1 MQNVDFASYADDN
14 TIYDAGDSIDEV
26 IFSLQESSKKLF
38 KWFYDNQIKTNE
50 DKFHLIVSTNELTK
64 IQIGDFSIKNSA
76 NEKLLG
82 VNIDSKLNFDCHVNH
97 LCNKANKKLRA
108 LARVTPYMTL
118 DKKKIVMNSFFHAQ
132 FNYCPLTWMLHSRKN
147 NNKIKHL
154 HERCLR
160 LIYSDKTSSYE
171 NLLEKDNS
179 VSIHHKALPIEMFKV
194 KQKLCPEI
202 TYDIFME
209 RTNNQ
214 YNLRNHPD
222 FITSQVYSVLH
233 GTGSISYL
241 GSKIWDIVPEEFKH
255 KKSLNS
261 FKESIKMWVPINWP
275 CRLCRVYLDGVAFVN
290 RI

>member
-1 MQNVDFASYADDN
+1 MFLVVQNVDFASYTDDN

-38 KWFYDNQIKTNE
+38 KWFADNQMKTNE
-50 DKFHLIVSTNELTK
+50 DKCHFIVSTNELTE
-64 IQIGDFSIKNSA
+64 IQTADFSIKNSA

-97 LCNKANKKLRA
+97 LCNKTNKKLRA

-118 DKKKIVMNSFFHAQ
+118 EEKKMNSFFNTH
-132 FNYCPLTWMLHSRKN
+132 FNYCPLIWMLHSCKN

-154 HERCLR
+154 HARCLR
-160 LIYSDKTSSYE
+160 LICSDKNSSYE

-179 VSIHHKALPIEMFKV
+179 VYIHHKNIQALASDMFKV
-194 KQKLCPEI
+194 KHKLCLEI
-202 TYDIFME
+202 TCNIFME

-222 FITSQVYSVLH
+222 FITLTYIVSFMEQKVFHILNLRYGILFQKNL
-233 GTGSISYL
+233 SIRN
-241 GSKIWDIVPEEFKH
+241 H
-255 KKSLNS
+255 
-261 FKESIKMWVPINWP
+261 
-275 CRLCRVYLDGVAFVN
+275 
-290 RI
+290 